1 MATSTHTGQW
11 LSGPPCPSH
20 QLKQLMAVATS
31 SARGSIQRG
40 SRSSPSTVGSLW
52 LAAVVVN
59 GRAS

>member
-1 MATSTHTGQW
+1 MATHTHVGQW
-11 LSGPPCPSH
+11 LSQPPWPSH

-40 SRSSPSTVGSLW
+40 SRSSPSTVGSVLPT
-52 LAAVVVN
+52 AAVVN